1 MRFLVTLRV
10 KVKGWLG
17 SPLGLGYGLGKLSYR
32 TGGLPPGLG
41 FRLGTGGVSIIPR
54 VFRFTDLIAR
64 VLGFKDLIGTPFFVR
79 LVNLK
84 TL

>member
-1 MRFLVTLRV
+1 MFGFLCI
-10 KVKGWLG
+10 
-17 SPLGLGYGLGKLSYR
+17 KLEN
-32 TGGLPPGLG
+32 
-41 FRLGTGGVSIIPR
+41 GTGGVSIIPR

-64 VLGFKDLIGTPFFVR
+64 ILGFKDLIGTPFFVR

>member
-17 SPLGLGYGLGKLSYR
+17 SALGLGYGLGKLSYR

-41 FRLGTGGVSIIPR
+41 FG
-54 VFRFTDLIAR
+54 
-64 VLGFKDLIGTPFFVR
+64 
-79 LVNLK
+79 
-84 TL
+84 